1 MLREPERRTMSVGLI
16 AVVVVVAS
24 TVLMSAVTLAIGIL
38 RRDSPREP
46 DVAADTDAKSR
57 ERRSRSHL
65 HY

>member
-1 MLREPERRTMSVGLI
+1 MTVSLI

-46 DVAADTDAKSR
+46 DGAAEPDTKSR
-57 ERRSRSHL
+57 DGRSRSHL